1 MKRFVHLMFLVWPAI
16 ALADAGHDH
25 GATPSA
31 VSATLAPRIEAQSES
46 FELLAVLES
55 GKLTLYLDR
64 FATNEPVSNARI
76 EIESGAFKAVAEPGA
91 GSVYTAPG
99 EAFAKPGQY
108 PLVFTIQAADDS
120 DLLNGTLTVPQPAG
134 QSTHGHGWTEWLIWI
149 SSSVVVVFGAAW
161 LLLRR
166 RRTSHAAIARLA
178 AVFALATLMTAAAGT
193 FVHAGEDNGKD
204 KKATATSVAYSA
216 SDNAVAP
223 ASREQGSRLRDAT
236 VRESGAAP
244 SSAGVASVSGVTSPE
259 GAPVPPSDVARRLA
273 DGGVF
278 MPKAMQRQL
287 GIRTTAAELG
297 ELAQSI
303 ELNGRVISDPNAG
316 GRVQAS
322 QSGRIEP
329 GPRGLA
335 TLGQKV
341 RKGDVLAYIKP
352 VANAIEFGNQRA
364 QLAEI
369 TAQHGLTEKKVK
381 RLEALEGSVPQKEI
395 DAARAEFASL
405 TQRKAAVGA
414 SLSNREALVAPVSG
428 VISAASAVTGQV
440 VEAREVLFE
449 IVDPQRLM
457 VEALAYDPVM
467 LADIAGASA
476 VLLHGA
482 SLPLAFVGGAQQL
495 REQALPLVFRIKP
508 PLPPLAVGQPLK
520 VVIQTR
526 RTVKGVAMPLATL
539 TRNGAGDTVV
549 WVHAGAETF
558 VAKKVRF
565 QALDGATVALIEG
578 IAAGDRVVTAGAAA
592 LAQVR

>member
-1 MKRFVHLMFLVWPAI
+1 MKWFVHLMLLVSPAI

-25 GATPSA
+25 GATPAA
-31 VSATLAPRIEAQSES
+31 VSATLAPRLEAQSES
-46 FELLAVLES
+46 FELLVVLEN

-64 FATNEPVSNARI
+64 YATNEPVSNARI
-76 EIESGAFKAVAEPGA
+76 EIESGAFKAVAQLGA
-91 GSVYTAPG
+91 DGVYTAPG

-108 PLVFTIQAADDS
+108 PLVFTIQAADGS
-120 DLLNGTLTVPQPAG
+120 DLLNGTLTIAQPAG
-134 QSTHGHGWTEWLIWI
+134 PPAHGHDWTEWLVWI
-149 SSSVVVVFGAAW
+149 ASGVVAVLGAAW

-166 RRTSHAAIARLA
+166 RRTSRAAIARMA
-178 AVFALATLMTAAAGT
+178 AVFALTALMASPAIT
-193 FVHAGEDNGKD
+193 FAHEGEDHSKD
-204 KKATATSVAYSA
+204 KKGAAAA
-216 SDNAVAP
+216 PGHAGSDNA
-223 ASREQGSRLRDAT
+223 S
-236 VRESGAAP
+236 
-244 SSAGVASVSGVTSPE
+244 
-259 GAPVPPSDVARRLA
+259 ARRLA

-278 MPKAMQRQL
+278 MPKPVQRQL
-287 GIRTTAAELG
+287 GIRTTAAVLG

-303 ELNGRVISDPNAG
+303 ELNGRIISDPNAG
-316 GRVQAS
+316 GRVQSS

-329 GPRGLA
+329 GPHGLA

-341 RKGDVLAYIKP
+341 KKGDVLAFLKP
-352 VANAIEFGNQRA
+352 VANAIELGNQRA

-405 TQRKAAVGA
+405 AERRIAVGA
-414 SLSNREALVAPVSG
+414 SLNHREALVAPASG
-428 VISAASAVTGQV
+428 VISAAAAVNGQV

-457 VEALAYDPVM
+457 VEALAYDPVI

-476 VLLHGA
+476 VLPRGA

-495 REQALPLVFRIKP
+495 REQALPLVFRIRP

-520 VVIQTR
+520 VVVQTR
-526 RTVKGVAMPLATL
+526 RTVKGVAMPLAAL
-539 TRNGAGDTVV
+539 TRSSAGDTVA

-558 VAKKVRF
+558 AARKVRF
-565 QALDGATVALIEG
+565 QALDGASVAVLEG

>member
-1 MKRFVHLMFLVWPAI
+1 MFLVWPAL

-31 VSATLAPRIEAQSES
+31 ASATLAPRIEAQSES
-46 FELLAVLES
+46 FELLAVLEN

-64 FATNEPVSNARI
+64 FATNEPVSDARI
-76 EIESGAFKAVAEPGA
+76 EIESGAFKAVAQPGA
-91 GSVYTAPG
+91 DSVYTAPG
-99 EAFAKPGQY
+99 EAFAKPGSY
-108 PLVFTIQAADDS
+108 PLVFTIQAADSS

-134 QSTHGHGWTEWLIWI
+134 QSVHGHGWAEWLVWI
-149 SSSVVVVFGAAW
+149 ASGVVVALGAAW

-166 RRTSHAAIARLA
+166 RRTSRATMAGLA
-178 AVFALATLMTAAAGT
+178 VVFALAALLATSAATFAHEGEEHSNDKKGPGTASRGPAPGDAGT
-193 FVHAGEDNGKD
+193 GN
-204 KKATATSVAYSA
+204 TS
-216 SDNAVAP
+216 
-223 ASREQGSRLRDAT
+223 
-236 VRESGAAP
+236 
-244 SSAGVASVSGVTSPE
+244 
-259 GAPVPPSDVARRLA
+259 ARRLA

-278 MPKAMQRQL
+278 MPKATQRQL
-287 GIRTTAAELG
+287 GIRTTAAEPG

-303 ELNGRVISDPNAG
+303 ELNGRVVSDPNAG

-329 GPRGLA
+329 GPLGLA
-335 TLGQKV
+335 TLGQRVK
-341 RKGDVLAYIKP
+341 KGDVLAYIKP
-352 VANAIEFGNQRA
+352 VANAIELGNQRA

-405 TQRKAAVGA
+405 AERKTAVGA
-414 SLSNREALVAPVSG
+414 SLNQREALVAPASG
-428 VISAASAVTGQV
+428 VISAASAVSGQV

-457 VEALAYDPVM
+457 VEALAYDPVI

-476 VLLHGA
+476 VVPHGA
-482 SLPLAFVGGAQQL
+482 ALPLAFVGGAQQL

-520 VVIQTR
+520 VVVQTR
-526 RTVKGVAMPLATL
+526 RTVKGVAMPLAAL
-539 TRNGAGDTVV
+539 TRSGAGDTVA

-565 QALDGATVALIEG
+565 QALDGATVAVIDG

>member
-1 MKRFVHLMFLVWPAI
+1 MKWFVHLMLLVSPAI

-25 GATPSA
+25 GATPAA
-31 VSATLAPRIEAQSES
+31 VSATLAPRLEAQSES
-46 FELLAVLES
+46 FELLVVLEN

-64 FATNEPVSNARI
+64 YATNEPVSNARI
-76 EIESGAFKAVAEPGA
+76 EIESGAFKAVAQLGA
-91 GSVYTAPG
+91 DGVYTAPG

-108 PLVFTIQAADDS
+108 PLVFTIQAADGS
-120 DLLNGTLTVPQPAG
+120 DLLNGTLTIAQPAG
-134 QSTHGHGWTEWLIWI
+134 PPAHGHDWTEWLVWI
-149 SSSVVVVFGAAW
+149 ASGVVAVLGAAW

-166 RRTSHAAIARLA
+166 RRTSRAAIARMA
-178 AVFALATLMTAAAGT
+178 AVFALTALMASPAIT
-193 FVHAGEDNGKD
+193 FAHEGEDHSKD
-204 KKATATSVAYSA
+204 KKGAAAA
-216 SDNAVAP
+216 PGHAGSDNA
-223 ASREQGSRLRDAT
+223 S
-236 VRESGAAP
+236 
-244 SSAGVASVSGVTSPE
+244 
-259 GAPVPPSDVARRLA
+259 ARRLA

-278 MPKAMQRQL
+278 MPKPVQRQL
-287 GIRTTAAELG
+287 GIRTTAAVLG

-303 ELNGRVISDPNAG
+303 ELNGRIISDPNAG
-316 GRVQAS
+316 GRVQSS

-329 GPRGLA
+329 GPHGLA

-341 RKGDVLAYIKP
+341 KKGDVLAFLKP
-352 VANAIEFGNQRA
+352 VANAIELGNQRA

-405 TQRKAAVGA
+405 AERRIAVGA
-414 SLSNREALVAPVSG
+414 SLNHREALVAPASG
-428 VISAASAVTGQV
+428 VISAAAAVNGQV

-457 VEALAYDPVM
+457 VEALAYDAVI

-476 VLLHGA
+476 VLPHGA

-520 VVIQTR
+520 VVVQTR
-526 RTVKGVAMPLATL
+526 RTVKGVAVPLAAL
-539 TRNGAGDTVV
+539 TRSGAGDTVA

>member
-1 MKRFVHLMFLVWPAI
+1 MKWFVHLMLLVWPAI

-25 GATPSA
+25 GATPTA

-46 FELLAVLES
+46 FELLAVLEN

-76 EIESGAFKAVAEPGA
+76 EIESGAFKAVAQPGA
-91 GSVYTAPG
+91 DGVYTAPG
-99 EAFAKPGQY
+99 EAFAKPGPY
-108 PLVFTIQAADDS
+108 PLVFTIQAADGA

-134 QSTHGHGWTEWLIWI
+134 PSAHGHDWTEWLVWLA
-149 SSSVVVVFGAAW
+149 SAFAALAGIAW
-161 LLLRR
+161 LLRR
-166 RRTSHAAIARLA
+166 RMARK
-178 AVFALATLMTAAAGT
+178 ALALAFIAVAVVPVLLAVATSAHADEGHDADKKSAAAHAPAG
-193 FVHAGEDNGKD
+193 AGEN
-204 KKATATSVAYSA
+204 A
-216 SDNAVAP
+216 SAP

-236 VRESGAAP
+236 VRESSAAS
-244 SSAGVASVSGVTSPE
+244 SSAGVASVSGVTSPK
-259 GAPVPPSDVARRLA
+259 GAPVPPSDGAQRLA

-278 MPKAMQRQL
+278 MPKAVQRQL
-287 GIRTTAAELG
+287 GIRTVVVELG

-329 GPRGLA
+329 GPHGLA
-335 TLGQKV
+335 TLGQRVK
-341 RKGDVLAYIKP
+341 KGDVLAYIKP
-352 VANAIEFGNQRA
+352 VAKAIELGNQRA

-369 TAQHGLTEKKVK
+369 TSQHALTGKKVT

-405 TQRKAAVGA
+405 AERKAAVGA
-414 SLSNREALVAPVSG
+414 SLSNREALAAPVSG

-457 VEALAYDPVM
+457 VEALAYDPVI

-476 VLLHGA
+476 ALPHGG

-495 REQALPLVFRIKP
+495 REQALPLVFRIRP

-520 VVIQTR
+520 VVAQTR
-526 RTVKGVAMPLATL
+526 RTVKGVAVPLAAL
-539 TRNGAGDTVV
+539 TRNSAGDTVV
-549 WVHAGAETF
+549 WLHASAEKF

-565 QALDGATVALIEG
+565 QALDGGRAAVTEG
-578 IAAGDRVVTAGAAA
+578 LAAGDRVVTDGAAA

>member
-1 MKRFVHLMFLVWPAI
+1 MKWFVHLMLLVWPAI
-16 ALADAGHDH
+16 ALADAGHNH
-25 GATPSA
+25 GATPPA
-31 VSATLAPRIEAQSES
+31 VSATLAPRIEAQSEN
-46 FELLAVLES
+46 FELLAVLEN

-76 EIESGAFKAVAEPGA
+76 EIESGAFKTVAQPGSDGTYAAPGA
-91 GSVYTAPG
+91 
-99 EAFAKPGQY
+99 AFDKPGQY
-108 PLVFTIQAADDS
+108 PLVFMIQAADVS

-134 QSTHGHGWTEWLIWI
+134 QSAHGHNWTEWLVWI
-149 SSSVVVVFGAAW
+149 VSSVVVVFGAAW

-166 RRTSHAAIARLA
+166 RRTSRAAIARLT
-178 AVFALATLMTAAAGT
+178 AVFALATLMAAAAVT
-193 FVHAGEDNGKD
+193 FAHAGEDQGKD
-204 KKATATSVAYSA
+204 KKVPTTASGYAGN
-216 SDNAVAP
+216 DNA
-223 ASREQGSRLRDAT
+223 S
-236 VRESGAAP
+236 
-244 SSAGVASVSGVTSPE
+244 
-259 GAPVPPSDVARRLA
+259 ARRLA

-329 GPRGLA
+329 GPHGLA
-335 TLGQKV
+335 TLGQRVK
-341 RKGDVLAYIKP
+341 KGDVLAYIKP
-352 VANAIEFGNQRA
+352 VANAIELGNQRA

-369 TAQHGLTEKKVK
+369 TAQHALTEKKVK

-405 TQRKAAVGA
+405 AERKAAVGA
-414 SLSNREALVAPVSG
+414 SLNNREALAAPASG
-428 VISAASAVTGQV
+428 VISSASAVTGQV
-440 VEAREVLFE
+440 VEAHEVLFE

-457 VEALAYDPVM
+457 VEALAYDPVI

-476 VLLHGA
+476 VLPRGA
-482 SLPLAFVGGAQQL
+482 SLPLAFIGGAQQL

-520 VVIQTR
+520 VVVQTR
-526 RTVKGVAMPLATL
+526 RTVKGVAVPLAAL
-539 TRNGAGDTVV
+539 TRSSAGDTVA

-558 VAKKVRF
+558 TARKVRF
-565 QALDGATVALIEG
+565 QALDGATVALIDG
-578 IAAGDRVVTAGAAA
+578 IAAGDRIVTAGAAA

>member
-1 MKRFVHLMFLVWPAI
+1 MKWFVHLMLLVWPAI

-25 GATPSA
+25 GATPPA
-31 VSATLAPRIEAQSES
+31 VPATLVPRIEAQSES
-46 FELLAVLES
+46 FELLALLEN

-76 EIESGAFKAVAEPGA
+76 EIESGAFKAVAQPGA
-91 GSVYTAPG
+91 DGVYTAPG
-99 EAFAKPGQY
+99 EAFANPGQY
-108 PLVFTIQAADDS
+108 PLVFTIQAADGS
-120 DLLNGTLTVPQPAG
+120 DLLNGTLTVQ
-134 QSTHGHGWTEWLIWI
+134 QSADQSVHGHDWTEWLIWVAGG
-149 SSSVVVVFGAAW
+149 VVVVFGAAW

-166 RRTSHAAIARLA
+166 SSNSGVAVARLA
-178 AVFALATLMTAAAGT
+178 AVFTLAVLMVAAAVT
-193 FVHAGEDNGKD
+193 YAHEGEDHSND
-204 KKATATSVAYSA
+204 KKVPGT
-216 SDNAVAP
+216 
-223 ASREQGSRLRDAT
+223 ASRGTAPGDAGT
-236 VRESGAAP
+236 GD
-244 SSAGVASVSGVTSPE
+244 AG
-259 GAPVPPSDVARRLA
+259 ARRLA

-278 MPKAMQRQL
+278 MPKATQRQL
-287 GIRTTAAELG
+287 GIRTVVAELG

-303 ELNGRVISDPNAG
+303 ELNGRIISDPSAG

-329 GPRGLA
+329 GPHGLA
-335 TLGQKV
+335 TLGQRVK
-341 RKGDVLAYIKP
+341 RGDVLAYIKP
-352 VANAIEFGNQRA
+352 VASAIELGNQRA

-369 TAQHGLTEKKVK
+369 TSQHGLTEKKVK

-405 TQRKAAVGA
+405 AARKAAVGA
-414 SLSNREALVAPVSG
+414 SLSNREALAAPVSG

-467 LADIAGASA
+467 LTDIAGASA
-476 VLLHGA
+476 ALPQGA

-520 VVIQTR
+520 VVAQTR
-526 RTVKGVAMPLATL
+526 RTVKGVAVPLAAL
-539 TRNGAGDTVV
+539 TRNGAGETVV

-558 VAKKVRF
+558 AARKVRF
-565 QALDGATVALIEG
+565 QALDGARAAVTEG
-578 IAAGDRVVTAGAAA
+578 IAAGERVVTAGAAA

>member
-1 MKRFVHLMFLVWPAI
+1 MLLVWPAI

-25 GATPSA
+25 GATPPA
-31 VSATLAPRIEAQSES
+31 VSATLAPRLEARSES
-46 FELLAVLES
+46 FELLAVLEG
-55 GKLTLYLDR
+55 GKLALYLDR
-64 FATNEPVSNARI
+64 FATNEPVSDARI
-76 EIESGAFKAVAEPGA
+76 EIESGAFKAVAQPGA
-91 GSVYTAPG
+91 DGIYTAPG

-108 PLVFTIQAADDS
+108 PLVFTIQAADSS
-120 DLLNGTLTVPQPAG
+120 DLLNGTLTVAQPAG
-134 QSTHGHGWTEWLIWI
+134 PSARSRDWTEWPVWI
-149 SSSVVVVFGAAW
+149 AGGVVVVFGAAW

-166 RRTSHAAIARLA
+166 GRTSHAAIARLA
-178 AVFALATLMTAAAGT
+178 AVFTLAALAAVSAATFAHEGEDHGNDKKGPSAAPGDAGT
-193 FVHAGEDNGKD
+193 
-204 KKATATSVAYSA
+204 
-216 SDNAVAP
+216 DNA
-223 ASREQGSRLRDAT
+223 S
-236 VRESGAAP
+236 
-244 SSAGVASVSGVTSPE
+244 
-259 GAPVPPSDVARRLA
+259 ARRLA

-278 MPKAMQRQL
+278 MPKAMQRRL
-287 GIRTTAAELG
+287 GIRTIAAEPG
-297 ELAQSI
+297 ELARGV

-322 QSGRIEP
+322 QSGRIES
-329 GPRGLA
+329 GPHGLA
-335 TLGQKV
+335 TLGQRVK
-341 RKGDVLAYIKP
+341 KGDVLAYVKP
-352 VANAIEFGNQRA
+352 VASAIELGNQRA

-369 TAQHGLTEKKVK
+369 TAQHGFTEKKVK

-405 TQRKAAVGA
+405 AERKTVVGA
-414 SLSNREALVAPVSG
+414 SLSHREALVAPASG
-428 VISAASAVTGQV
+428 VVSAASAVSGQV

-457 VEALAYDPVM
+457 VEALAYDPEM

-476 VLLHGA
+476 VLPHGA
-482 SLPLAFVGGAQQL
+482 SLPLVFVGGAQQL

-520 VVIQTR
+520 VVVQTR
-526 RTVKGVAMPLATL
+526 RTIKGIAVPLAAL
-539 TRNGAGDTVV
+539 TRSGGGDTVA

-565 QALDGATVALIEG
+565 QALDGANVALIEG